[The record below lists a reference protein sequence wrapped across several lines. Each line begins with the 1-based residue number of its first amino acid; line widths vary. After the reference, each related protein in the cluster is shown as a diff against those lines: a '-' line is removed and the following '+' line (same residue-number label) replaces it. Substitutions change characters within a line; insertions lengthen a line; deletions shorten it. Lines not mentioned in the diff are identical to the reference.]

1 MYTKIDINTYFIRPT
16 SGNWA
21 IYRSLGINKARPIY
35 IGTEIEC
42 QEHLKK
48 LRLRI
53 QDINE
58 TQYKNPNYIF
68 NLMME
73 SMQRVTELKAD
84 LINNEIIEDSGEYDF
99 TSENEMFRDWC
110 DEYEFEYKLI
120 EDPEDEDFLESSENF
135 FKVKLKEVYG
145 KR

>member
-1 MYTKIDINTYFIRPT
+1 
-16 SGNWA
+16 
-21 IYRSLGINKARPIY
+21 
-35 IGTEIEC
+35 
-42 QEHLKK
+42 
-48 LRLRI
+48 
-53 QDINE
+53 
-58 TQYKNPNYIF
+58 
-68 NLMME
+68 MME

>member
-1 MYTKIDINTYFIRPT
+1 MYTSIDINSYFIRPT

-21 IYRSLGINKARPIY
+21 IYRTLGINKARPIY

-53 QDINE
+53 RDINE

-84 LINNEIIEDSGEYDF
+84 LINNGTIEDSGEYDF
-99 TSENEMFRDWC
+99 ASENEMFRDWC
-110 DEYEFEYKLI
+110 DEYEFEYELI
-120 EDPEDEDFLESSENF
+120 YDPEDEDFLESSEKF
-135 FKVKLKEVYG
+135 FKAKLVEVYG

>member
-1 MYTKIDINTYFIRPT
+1 MVRKLDVNDYFVRPT
-16 SGNWA
+16 YGNWA
-21 IYRSLGINKARPIY
+21 VYRSLGINKARPIY
-35 IGTEIEC
+35 IGTKERC

-48 LRLRI
+48 LCLRI

-84 LINNEIIEDSGEYDF
+84 LINNGIIENSGEYDF
-99 TSENEMFRDWC
+99 SSENEMFRDWC

-120 EDPEDEDFLESSENF
+120 YDPEDEDFLESSEKF
-135 FKVKLKEVYG
+135 FNAKLMEVYG